1 MRTALLLLA
10 SISLSVPLSCARAEK
25 PAPERAA
32 AAAPVTSLL
41 PVGAE
46 APDLVATA
54 HTGER
59 VALRDLRGKSVVLYF
74 YPKDDTPG
82 CTIEAQ
88 ELSAL
93 SSELGEKG
101 AVVIGVST
109 DGEDS
114 HRAFAEKYSLPFLLL
129 PDDKHEIAGRFGVP
143 VSGGKARRVTFIIG
157 PDGKIA
163 RVFPTVTPKG
173 HGAEVL
179 AALGG

>member
-1 MRTALLLLA
+1 MALLLVVLA
-10 SISLSVPLSCARAEK
+10 APSMLACERSERTV
-25 PAPERAA
+25 PAPPPAA
-32 AAAPVTSLL
+32 TGSSLL

-59 VALRDLRGKSVVLYF
+59 VSLRELRGKSVVLYF

-93 SSELGEKG
+93 SNQLAAKG

-109 DGEDS
+109 DGEAS
-114 HRAFAEKYSLPFLLL
+114 HRAFADKYSLSFLLL
-129 PDDKHEIAGRFGVP
+129 PDDKHEIAARFGVP
-143 VSGGKARRVTFIIG
+143 VVGGKARRVTYVIG

-163 RVFPTVTPKG
+163 RVFPAVTPKG